1 MADLLQENDGIVSY
15 QISVNGT
22 VLSGEIEIIS
32 IRSTMEVNRISSA
45 TIKVSD
51 GGSFGLEKAPFS
63 NSSSS
68 DFVPGND
75 IEIMLGYDT
84 SNDTV
89 FSGVIVGQRMVVR
102 KSTSYLLIT
111 CKDKSFKLTK
121 SRGNNVLADS
131 KDDSLFSQLISD
143 AGLEIQSDAATQFDS
158 PLFQYNVSVWD
169 YLVVRSEANNFY
181 VLTDQNNIS
190 IKKYDLSSSA
200 SYKIQSDLIAID
212 VDLDLNGE
220 NTYSDFSFSYWDHSQ
235 QKTVVESGSMTD
247 TGSLGNL
254 KSNSIAGDLSA
265 PTLQKFTSAPLSSDE
280 LKAFS
285 DSWSTKS
292 SLSKIQGRIIIPGT
306 ANLKAG
312 DFVELAN
319 FGERFDGN
327 AFISKIEQECEDG
340 DWLTIVYVGLSSR
353 WHSSLPDI
361 EEEDGIGLLPG
372 GKGTYL
378 GKVKQ
383 IDQDPKNE
391 YRILVDL
398 GVFQNSSNTN
408 ELWARLATN
417 YASNGAGFFF
427 FPEIGDEVLITF
439 LNGDPRFP
447 VIIGS
452 LYSSQ
457 LKPKL
462 EPDEENSTKAI
473 HSKSGIAFTFNET
486 DKILTIE
493 TPGGNSVVLDDKDQQ
508 IVMTDSNSN
517 KVTMNSSGIAL
528 SSPADISLKAD
539 GKVDISGTAGI
550 NLSSSTGDLTG
561 DGLNVTLEAQV
572 AMKAAG
578 NATAE
583 FSASGQTTLKG
594 AMVMIN

>member
-15 QISVNGT
+15 EISVNGT

-32 IRSTMEVNRISSA
+32 IRTTMEVNRISSA
-45 TIKVSD
+45 TIKISD

-75 IEIMLGYDT
+75 IEIKLGYDT

-121 SRGNNVLADS
+121 SRGNNVMADS
-131 KDDSLFSQLISD
+131 TDGDLFSQLISD
-143 AGLEIQSDAATQFDS
+143 KGLTVDSDATTQFDS
-158 PLFQYNVSVWD
+158 PLFQYNVSDWD

-190 IKKYDLSSSA
+190 IKKYDLSSSP
-200 SYKIQSDLIAID
+200 SYKIQSDLVAID

-220 NTYSDFSFSYWDHSQ
+220 NTYSDFSFSFWDHSQ

-247 TGSLGNL
+247 AGSLGNL

-265 PTLQKFTSAPLSSDE
+265 PILQKFTSAPLSSDE

-319 FGERFDGN
+319 FGDRFDGN

-408 ELWARLATN
+408 ELWARFATN

-457 LKPKL
+457 LKPKV
-462 EPDEENSTKAI
+462 EPDEENSIKAI

-539 GKVDISGTAGI
+539 GKVDISGTTGI
-550 NLSSSTGDLTG
+550 NLSSSGGDVTG

-578 NATAE
+578 NASAE

>member
-15 QISVNGT
+15 EISVNGT

-32 IRSTMEVNRISSA
+32 IRTTMEVNRISSA
-45 TIKVSD
+45 TIKISD

-75 IEIMLGYDT
+75 IEIKLGYDT

-121 SRGNNVLADS
+121 SRGNNVMADS
-131 KDDSLFSQLISD
+131 ADGDLFSQLISD
-143 AGLEIQSDAATQFDS
+143 KGLTVDSDAATQFDS
-158 PLFQYNVSVWD
+158 PLFQYNVSDWD

-190 IKKYDLSSSA
+190 IKKYDLSSSP
-200 SYKIQSDLIAID
+200 SYKIQSDLVAID

-220 NTYSDFSFSYWDHSQ
+220 NTYSDFSFSFWDHSQ

-247 TGSLGNL
+247 AGSLGNL

-319 FGERFDGN
+319 FGDRFDGN

-408 ELWARLATN
+408 ELWARFATN

-457 LKPKL
+457 LKPKV

-539 GKVDISGTAGI
+539 GKVDISGTTGI
-550 NLSSSTGDLTG
+550 NLSSSGGDVTG

>member
-15 QISVNGT
+15 EISVNGT

-32 IRSTMEVNRISSA
+32 IRTTMEVNRISSA
-45 TIKVSD
+45 TIKISD

-75 IEIMLGYDT
+75 IEIKLGYDT

-121 SRGNNVLADS
+121 SRGNNVMADS
-131 KDDSLFSQLISD
+131 TDGDLFSQLISD
-143 AGLEIQSDAATQFDS
+143 KGLTVDSDAATQFDS
-158 PLFQYNVSVWD
+158 PLFQYNVSDWD

-190 IKKYDLSSSA
+190 IKKYDLSSSP

-220 NTYSDFSFSYWDHSQ
+220 NTYSDFSFSFWDHSQ

-247 TGSLGNL
+247 AGSLGNL
-254 KSNSIAGDLSA
+254 KSNSIAGDLSV

-408 ELWARLATN
+408 ELWARFATN

-457 LKPKL
+457 LKPKV

-539 GKVDISGTAGI
+539 GKVDISGTTGI
-550 NLSSSTGDLTG
+550 NLSSSGGDVTG

-578 NATAE
+578 NASAE

>member
-15 QISVNGT
+15 EISVNGT

-32 IRSTMEVNRISSA
+32 IRTTMEVNRISSA
-45 TIKVSD
+45 TIKISD

-75 IEIMLGYDT
+75 IEIKLGYDT

-121 SRGNNVLADS
+121 SRGNNVMADS
-131 KDDSLFSQLISD
+131 TDGDLFSQLISD
-143 AGLEIQSDAATQFDS
+143 KGLTVDSDAATQFDS
-158 PLFQYNVSVWD
+158 PLFQYNVSDWD

-190 IKKYDLSSSA
+190 IKKYDLSSSP
-200 SYKIQSDLIAID
+200 SYKIQSDLVAID

-220 NTYSDFSFSYWDHSQ
+220 NTYSDFSFSFWDHSQ

-247 TGSLGNL
+247 AGSLGNL

-408 ELWARLATN
+408 ELWARFATN

-457 LKPKL
+457 LKPKV

-539 GKVDISGTAGI
+539 GKVDISGTTGI
-550 NLSSSTGDLTG
+550 NLSSSGGDVTG

>member
-15 QISVNGT
+15 EISVNGT

-32 IRSTMEVNRISSA
+32 IRTTMEVNRISSA
-45 TIKVSD
+45 TIKISD

-75 IEIMLGYDT
+75 IEIKLGYDT

-121 SRGNNVLADS
+121 SRGNNVMADS
-131 KDDSLFSQLISD
+131 ADGDLFSQLISD
-143 AGLEIQSDAATQFDS
+143 KGLTVDSDAATQFDS
-158 PLFQYNVSVWD
+158 PLFQYNVSDWD

-190 IKKYDLSSSA
+190 IKKYDLSSSP

-220 NTYSDFSFSYWDHSQ
+220 NTYSDFSFSFWDHSQ

-247 TGSLGNL
+247 AGSLGNL
-254 KSNSIAGDLSA
+254 KSNSIAGDLSV

-383 IDQDPKNE
+383 IDQDLKNE

-408 ELWARLATN
+408 ELWARFATN

-457 LKPKL
+457 LKPKV
-462 EPDEENSTKAI
+462 EPDEENSIKAI

-539 GKVDISGTAGI
+539 GKVDISGTTGI
-550 NLSSSTGDLTG
+550 NLSSSGGDVTG

-578 NATAE
+578 NASAE

>member
-1 MADLLQENDGIVSY
+1 MSSLLQENDGIVSY
-15 QISVNGT
+15 EISVDGS

-32 IRSTMEVNRISSA
+32 IRTTMEVNRITSA
-45 TIKVSD
+45 TIKISD

-63 NSSSS
+63 NSSSN
-68 DFVPGND
+68 DFVPGNE
-75 IEIMLGYDT
+75 IEIKLGYNSSD
-84 SNDTV
+84 DTV

-121 SRGNNVLADS
+121 SRGNNVMVDS
-131 KDDSLFSQLISD
+131 TDDSLFEQLISD
-143 AGLEIQSDAATQFDS
+143 VGLEIESDSASQFNS
-158 PLFQYNVSVWD
+158 PLFQYNVSDWD
-169 YLVVRSEANNFY
+169 YLVIRAEANNLF
-181 VLTDQNNIS
+181 VFTDQNKVNV
-190 IKKYDLSSSA
+190 KKYDLSSSP

-220 NTYSDFSFSYWDHSQ
+220 QTYSDFNFTSWDHSKQ
-235 QKTVVESGSMTD
+235 QSVVESGSMND
-247 TGSLGNL
+247 SGSLGNL
-254 KSNSIAGDLSA
+254 KSNSLAGNLSV
-265 PTLQKFTSAPLSSDE
+265 PTLQKYTSAPLSSDE

-285 DSWSTKS
+285 DSWTTKS

-306 ANLKAG
+306 AKLKAG
-312 DFVELAN
+312 DLVELAN
-319 FGERFDGN
+319 FGDRFDGN

-340 DWLTIVYVGLSSR
+340 NWLTVVYVGLSSR

-378 GKVKQ
+378 AKVKQ
-383 IDQDPKNE
+383 INDDPNTE
-391 YRILVDL
+391 YRVLVDL
-398 GVFQNSSNTN
+398 GVFQNSSSSN
-408 ELWARLATN
+408 ELWARFATN
-417 YASNGAGFFF
+417 YATSDAGFFF
-427 FPEIGDEVLITF
+427 FPEVDDEVLITF

-457 LKPKL
+457 LKPKV
-462 EPDEENSTKAI
+462 EPDADNSTKAI

-508 IVMTDSNSN
+508 IVLTDSNSN
-517 KVTMNSSGIAL
+517 KVTMDGSGIAL
-528 SSPADISLKAD
+528 SSPFDISIKAD
-539 GKVDISGTAGI
+539 GKVDISGTSGI
-550 NLSSSTGDLTG
+550 NLSSSAGDVTG
-561 DGLNVTLEAQV
+561 DGMNVTLEAQV
-572 AMKAAG
+572 GMKAAG

-583 FSASGQTTLKG
+583 LSASGQTTVKG

>member
-15 QISVNGT
+15 EISVNGT

-32 IRSTMEVNRISSA
+32 IRTTMEVNRISSA
-45 TIKVSD
+45 TIKISD

-75 IEIMLGYDT
+75 IEIKLGYDT

-121 SRGNNVLADS
+121 SRGNNVMADS
-131 KDDSLFSQLISD
+131 ADGDLFSQLISD
-143 AGLEIQSDAATQFDS
+143 KGLTIDSDAATQFDS
-158 PLFQYNVSVWD
+158 PLFQYNVSDWD

-190 IKKYDLSSSA
+190 IKKYDLSSSP

-220 NTYSDFSFSYWDHSQ
+220 NTYSDFSFSFWDHSQ

-247 TGSLGNL
+247 AGSLGNL
-254 KSNSIAGDLSA
+254 KSNSIAGDLSV

-383 IDQDPKNE
+383 IDQDLKNE

-408 ELWARLATN
+408 ELWARFATN

-457 LKPKL
+457 LKPKV
-462 EPDEENSTKAI
+462 EPDEENSIKAI

-539 GKVDISGTAGI
+539 GKVDISGTTGI
-550 NLSSSTGDLTG
+550 NLSSSGGDVTG

-578 NATAE
+578 NASAE